1 MTETSKQLLND
12 PNFLQFRIY
21 EQNRYLAWLDT
32 QVEKLDPERYNQLWL
47 SAAFIKAS
55 LKRRLR
61 YLKEEQLKAEILSH
75 QEELLSQRA
84 ELLSHKEEIPSH
96 TEPSPT
102 VDEMPE
108 DLGQVL
114 EKEKFSQLNVEG
126 LGSTEY
132 Q

>member
-1 MTETSKQLLND
+1 MTETSHQLLND

-21 EQNRYLAWLDT
+21 EQNKYLAWLDT
-32 QVEKLDPERYNQLWL
+32 QVEKLDAERYNQLWL

-61 YLKEEQLKAEILSH
+61 DLKEGQLKAEILFH

-96 TEPSPT
+96 KEPSPT
-102 VDEMPE
+102 VDGVSE
-108 DLGQVL
+108 DLSQVA
-114 EKEKFSQLNVEG
+114 EKN
-126 LGSTEY
+126 
-132 Q
+132 